1 MTSRYFPLCNHI
13 TSVSQPHNPKKP
25 PYINLLSSNNCQQLT
40 KSKLSFYHY
49 CFLNQQNNTK
59 KCGQRHMHLFLQTP
73 TTKLMTAT
81 KTSIKQS
88 TSSCHLY
95 LINFCTARNQVLRK
109 WCFASRCCNFFN
121 THYIQNS
128 PKSCTLYTV

>member
-25 PYINLLSSNNCQQLT
+25 PYINLLSSNNCQQLR

-59 KCGQRHMHLFLQTP
+59 KCGQRHMHLFLQTIS
-73 TTKLMTAT
+73 TKLMTAKIKKKSYST
-81 KTSIKQS
+81 PLSIHKEVPCALVPGSWPGLLPCHDVTPVPKKQN
-88 TSSCHLY
+88 TG
-95 LINFCTARNQVLRK
+95 TAL
-109 WCFASRCCNFFN
+109 
-121 THYIQNS
+121 
-128 PKSCTLYTV
+128 